1 MNFNIQ
7 AAFSFSSTTTST
19 FQSSNNNS
27 LNSHGHGRHG
37 GHHEHVHHRHG
48 NKHSAPATETPV
60 STQTTNSASAQTQAA
75 QTDTPDGVVVGERQ
89 SAESTAENILSHV
102 QKGLDALKA
111 NGASQEQIDA
121 RLEAAKEGIATGY
134 AQARE
139 MLEGMGMMDDALAAD
154 IDRGE
159 TLVNEG
165 ISSMAAGDIP
175 ALLAS
180 DESDT
185 VASTD
190 AADTEEPTSS
200 INTPTYSAAA
210 MRTSNNMSLE
220 VITQDGDRV
229 TVDFSQRQ
237 GSLEMR
243 AGGLSVSASAFSEK
257 WDMEVRG
264 NLDDGEVAALEELFA
279 DVQKLSET
287 FFGGDLGA
295 ALEEAMSLGFD
306 GNELASMSLNLRQ
319 QSFSNVSRAYG
330 QAGPSM
336 PTERLESQ
344 RSNIADYVD
353 SYMKAID
360 KASPSLSNPLSN
372 LQDMLAQLVPE
383 DDRLGA
389 LASFNEGLNRL
400 L

>member
-48 NKHSAPATETPV
+48 NKQSAPATETPV
-60 STQTTNSASAQTQAA
+60 STQTPNSAPA

-102 QKGLDALKA
+102 QKGLDALKES
-111 NGASQEQIDA
+111 GASQEQIDA

-180 DESDT
+180 DETDT
-185 VASTD
+185 VSNTD
-190 AADTEEPTSS
+190 AADSEVPTSS

-306 GNELASMSLNLRQ
+306 GNELASMSLNLQ
-319 QSFSNVSRAYG
+319 IGRAH
-330 QAGPSM
+330 
-336 PTERLESQ
+336 
-344 RSNIADYVD
+344 V
-353 SYMKAID
+353 
-360 KASPSLSNPLSN
+360 
-372 LQDMLAQLVPE
+372 
-383 DDRLGA
+383 
-389 LASFNEGLNRL
+389 
-400 L
+400 

>member
-180 DESDT
+180 DEADT

-257 WDMEVRG
+257 WEMEVRG

>member
-48 NKHSAPATETPV
+48 NKQSAPSTETPV
-60 STQTTNSASAQTQAA
+60 STQTSNSATAQTQAA

-102 QKGLDALKA
+102 QKGLDALKES
-111 NGASQEQIDA
+111 GASQEQIDA

-180 DESDT
+180 DEADT
-185 VASTD
+185 VSNTD

-243 AGGLSVSASAFSEK
+243 AGGFSVSASAFSEK

>member
-48 NKHSAPATETPV
+48 NKQSAPSTETPV
-60 STQTTNSASAQTQAA
+60 STQTSNSATAQTQAA

-89 SAESTAENILSHV
+89 SAEITAENILSHV
-102 QKGLDALKA
+102 QKGLDALKES
-111 NGASQEQIDA
+111 GASQEKIDA

-180 DESDT
+180 DEADT
-185 VASTD
+185 VSNTD
-190 AADTEEPTSS
+190 VADTEVTTSS

>member
-48 NKHSAPATETPV
+48 NKQSAPATETPV
-60 STQTTNSASAQTQAA
+60 STQTPNSAPAQTQAA
-75 QTDTPDGVVVGERQ
+75 ETDTPNGVVVGERQ

-102 QKGLDALKA
+102 QKGLDALKES
-111 NGASQEQIDA
+111 GASQEQIDA

-180 DESDT
+180 DEADT
-185 VASTD
+185 VSNTD

>member
-48 NKHSAPATETPV
+48 NKQSAPSTETPV
-60 STQTTNSASAQTQAA
+60 STQTSNSATAQTQAA

-89 SAESTAENILSHV
+89 SAEITAENILSHV
-102 QKGLDALKA
+102 QKGLDALKES
-111 NGASQEQIDA
+111 GASQEKIDA

-180 DESDT
+180 DEADT
-185 VASTD
+185 VSNTD

>member
-48 NKHSAPATETPV
+48 NKQSAPSTETPV
-60 STQTTNSASAQTQAA
+60 STQTSNSATAQTQAA

-89 SAESTAENILSHV
+89 SAEITAENILSHV
-102 QKGLDALKA
+102 QKGLDALKES
-111 NGASQEQIDA
+111 GASQEQIDA

-180 DESDT
+180 DEADT
-185 VASTD
+185 VSNTD

>member
-48 NKHSAPATETPV
+48 NKHSVPATETPV
-60 STQTTNSASAQTQAA
+60 STQTTNSASVQTQAA

-165 ISSMAAGDIP
+165 ISSIAAGDIP

-180 DESDT
+180 DEADT
-185 VASTD
+185 VANTD
-190 AADTEEPTSS
+190 AADAEEPTSS

-210 MRTSNNMSLE
+210 MRTSNSMSLE

-243 AGGLSVSASAFSEK
+243 TGGLSVNASAFSEK

-264 NLDDGEVAALEELFA
+264 NLDDDEVAALEELFA

>member
-180 DESDT
+180 DEADT
-185 VASTD
+185 VANTD

-257 WDMEVRG
+257 WEMEVRG

>member
-48 NKHSAPATETPV
+48 NKQSAPATETPV
-60 STQTTNSASAQTQAA
+60 STQTPNSAPAQTQAA

-102 QKGLDALKA
+102 QKGLDALKES
-111 NGASQEQIDA
+111 GASQEQIDA

-180 DESDT
+180 DETDT
-185 VASTD
+185 VSNTD
-190 AADTEEPTSS
+190 AADSEVPTSS

-319 QSFSNVSRAYG
+319 QSFSNVSRACG

-353 SYMKAID
+353 YYMKAID

>member
-48 NKHSAPATETPV
+48 NKQSAPATETPV
-60 STQTTNSASAQTQAA
+60 STQTPNSAPA

-102 QKGLDALKA
+102 QKGLDALKES
-111 NGASQEQIDA
+111 GASQEQIDA

-180 DESDT
+180 DEADT
-185 VASTD
+185 VSNTD

>member
-48 NKHSAPATETPV
+48 NKQSAPSTETPV
-60 STQTTNSASAQTQAA
+60 STQTSNSATAQTQAA

-102 QKGLDALKA
+102 QKGLDALKES
-111 NGASQEQIDA
+111 GASQEKIDA

-180 DESDT
+180 DEADT
-185 VASTD
+185 VSNTD

>member
-48 NKHSAPATETPV
+48 NKQSAPSTETPV
-60 STQTTNSASAQTQAA
+60 STQTSNSATAQTQAA

-89 SAESTAENILSHV
+89 SAEITAENILSHV
-102 QKGLDALKA
+102 QKGLDALKES
-111 NGASQEQIDA
+111 GASQEKIDA

-139 MLEGMGMMDDALAAD
+139 MLEGMGIMDDALAAD

-159 TLVNEG
+159 TLVNEA

-180 DESDT
+180 DEADT
-185 VASTD
+185 VSNTD
-190 AADTEEPTSS
+190 AADSEEPISS
-200 INTPTYSAAA
+200 INIPTYSATG

-243 AGGLSVSASAFSEK
+243 AGGLSLSASAFSEK

-264 NLDDGEVAALEELFA
+264 NVDDGEVEALEELFA

>member
-48 NKHSAPATETPV
+48 NKQSAPSTETPV
-60 STQTTNSASAQTQAA
+60 STQTSNSATAQTQAA
-75 QTDTPDGVVVGERQ
+75 QTDTTDGVVVGERQ
-89 SAESTAENILSHV
+89 SAEITAENILSHV
-102 QKGLDALKA
+102 QKGLDALKES
-111 NGASQEQIDA
+111 GASQEKIDA

-180 DESDT
+180 DEADT
-185 VASTD
+185 VSNTD

>member
-7 AAFSFSSTTTST
+7 AAFSFSSTTTSI

-48 NKHSAPATETPV
+48 NKQSAPATETPV
-60 STQTTNSASAQTQAA
+60 SPQTPNSAPAQTQAA

-102 QKGLDALKA
+102 QKGLDALKES
-111 NGASQEQIDA
+111 GASQEQIDA

-180 DESDT
+180 DEADT
-185 VASTD
+185 VSNTD
-190 AADTEEPTSS
+190 AADTEVPTSS

>member
-48 NKHSAPATETPV
+48 NKQSAPATETPV
-60 STQTTNSASAQTQAA
+60 STQTPSSAPAQTQAA
-75 QTDTPDGVVVGERQ
+75 ETDTPNGVVVGERQ
-89 SAESTAENILSHV
+89 RTAENILSHV

-180 DESDT
+180 DEADT
-185 VASTD
+185 VSNTD

-200 INTPTYSAAA
+200 INPPTYSAAA

-372 LQDMLAQLVPE
+372 LQDILAQLVPE

>member
-48 NKHSAPATETPV
+48 NKQSAPSTETPV
-60 STQTTNSASAQTQAA
+60 STQTSNSATAQTQAA

-89 SAESTAENILSHV
+89 SAEITAENILSHV
-102 QKGLDALKA
+102 QKGLDALKES
-111 NGASQEQIDA
+111 GASQEQIDA

-180 DESDT
+180 DEADT
-185 VASTD
+185 VSNTD

-200 INTPTYSAAA
+200 INPPTYSAAA

-243 AGGLSVSASAFSEK
+243 VGGLSVSASAFSEK

-372 LQDMLAQLVPE
+372 LQDILAQLVPE

>member
-48 NKHSAPATETPV
+48 NKQSAPSTETPV
-60 STQTTNSASAQTQAA
+60 STQTSNSATAQTQAA

-89 SAESTAENILSHV
+89 SAEITAENILSHV
-102 QKGLDALKA
+102 QKGLDALKES
-111 NGASQEQIDA
+111 GASQEKIDA

-180 DESDT
+180 DEADT
-185 VASTD
+185 VSNTD

-200 INTPTYSAAA
+200 INPPTYSAAA

>member
-37 GHHEHVHHRHG
+37 GNHEHVHHRHG

-180 DESDT
+180 DEADT
-185 VASTD
+185 VANTD

-243 AGGLSVSASAFSEK
+243 AGGLSVSASVFSEK

>member
-48 NKHSAPATETPV
+48 NKQSAPATETPV
-60 STQTTNSASAQTQAA
+60 STQTPNSAPAQTQAA
-75 QTDTPDGVVVGERQ
+75 ETDTPNGVVVGERQ

-102 QKGLDALKA
+102 QKGLDALKES
-111 NGASQEQIDA
+111 GASQEQIDA

-180 DESDT
+180 DEADT
-185 VASTD
+185 VSNTD

-330 QAGPSM
+330 QAGPSI

>member
-48 NKHSAPATETPV
+48 NKQSAPSTETPV
-60 STQTTNSASAQTQAA
+60 STQTSNSATAQTQAA

-89 SAESTAENILSHV
+89 SAEITAENILSHV
-102 QKGLDALKA
+102 QKGLDALKES
-111 NGASQEQIDA
+111 GASQVKIDA

-180 DESDT
+180 DEADT
-185 VASTD
+185 VSNTD

-200 INTPTYSAAA
+200 INPPTYSAAA

>member
-48 NKHSAPATETPV
+48 NKHSAPATDTPV
-60 STQTTNSASAQTQAA
+60 TKQPPSSAPAQTQAA

-180 DESDT
+180 DEADT
-185 VASTD
+185 VSNTD

>member
-180 DESDT
+180 DEADT